1 MTAILLL
8 ADLPLRTDYN
18 TRIRA
23 ALAQAGVKWTEA
35 PSRVSRGIFIMV
47 PKEQAKVAYD
57 AVRAVP
63 YGKDYYSQKN

>member
-8 ADLPLRTDYN
+8 ADLPYRNDYN

-23 ALAQAGVKWTEA
+23 ALAQAGIKWMEVPTELTK
-35 PSRVSRGIFIMV
+35 GIIIMV
-47 PKEQAKVAYD
+47 PKKQGKVAYD

-63 YGKDYYSQKN
+63 YGKGYYSN